1 MGTRQRWP
9 EIGSDVVAEGV
20 NTDLMTTS
28 LATRSPLLRRHTEI
42 IGGALVAV
50 LLAIAHWYSGPL
62 LYVFFDSGA
71 AFTGVEPRA
80 GLFPYLLAMA
90 VLVFVALTSVSAV
103 ARGLSWVVFTAAW
116 ISAFFT
122 FFGYEWDGH
131 YTSRLESVVA
141 VMMWVWVAAPLVVFL
156 LVCWKLPRPR
166 FDTYL
171 AEAFLLLPIVIGLI
185 GYSSSYGGIVADPA
199 EYHLEGFLVHLGAAA
214 YFGVAAW
221 LVPTRR
227 IVYGAAALAG
237 LVIAAIGGVL
247 TVTEAGYRMDPA
259 GVELLF
265 VAMAVGM
272 PAVGLVLQ
280 IVKRRKARAGEPVA
294 A

>member
-1 MGTRQRWP
+1 
-9 EIGSDVVAEGV
+9 
-20 NTDLMTTS
+20 MTTS

-42 IGGALVAV
+42 IGGALTVV

-62 LYVFFDSGA
+62 LYVFFGYDGY
-71 AFTGVEPRA
+71 TGVEPRA
-80 GLFPYLLAMA
+80 GLIPYLLAMS
-90 VLVFVALTSVSAV
+90 VLVFVALTSVSPV
-103 ARGLSWVVFTAAW
+103 ARVVSWVVFTAAW

-131 YTSRLESVVA
+131 YTSRLETVVA
-141 VMMWVWVAAPLVVFL
+141 TLMWVWVAAPFVVFL
-156 LVCWKLPRPR
+156 LVCWRLPRPR

-171 AEAFLLLPIVIGLI
+171 AEALLLLPIVIGLI
-185 GYSSSYGGIVADPA
+185 ANSSSYGGDVTDPA
-199 EYHLEGFLVHLGAAA
+199 KYHLEGFLVHLGAAA

-237 LVIAAIGGVL
+237 VLIAATGGVL
-247 TVTEAGYRMDPA
+247 TATEAGYRMDPA

-265 VAMAVGM
+265 TALAVGI
-272 PAVGLVLQ
+272 PAAGLVLQ
-280 IVKRRKARAGEPVA
+280 IVKRRRARAGEPVA